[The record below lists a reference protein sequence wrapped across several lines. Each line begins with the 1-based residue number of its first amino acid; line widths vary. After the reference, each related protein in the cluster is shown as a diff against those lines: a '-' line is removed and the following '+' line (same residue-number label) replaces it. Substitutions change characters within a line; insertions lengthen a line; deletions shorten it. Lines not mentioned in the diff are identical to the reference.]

1 MPINR
6 PIVSEI
12 GNDIYMVDEFGLDCM
27 FIVVGTKRA
36 LVVDTGMG
44 YHDFRALVREIT
56 ELPLIVAC
64 THGSIDH
71 TGGWDQFDEVYLS
84 KVAWDRARK
93 VKGFGERKKG
103 DGRAL
108 RGMWG
113 DPDVWGYTEDSVR
126 LWERDEPPVI
136 KELYDGLVFD
146 LGGRKVTTVLTPGH
160 SPGHC
165 AFIDDASR
173 ILMSGDCCNTNI
185 MCGYISEELN
195 GLKNLKRHEAEFDR
209 NYNGHIG
216 YGSDITAI
224 SLPETTLDDAIEACK
239 AILQGK
245 EVRVQ
250 WKDFLLGTGRMHDAA
265 INGAVRLNFNPE
277 RIWEPVENSVGQF
290 PEILDADL

>member
-27 FIVVGTKRA
+27 FIVCGTKRA

-56 ELPLIVAC
+56 DLPLTVAC
-64 THGSIDH
+64 THASIDH

-84 KVAWDRARK
+84 KIAWDRARR
-93 VKGFGERKKG
+93 VKDFYERKKG

-113 DPDVWGYTEDSVR
+113 DPDVWGYTENSVR
-126 LWERDEPPVI
+126 RWERDEPPVI

-173 ILMSGDCCNTNI
+173 ILMSGDCCNPNI
-185 MCGYISEELN
+185 MCGCVSEELRS
-195 GLKNLKRHEAEFDR
+195 LKNLKRHESEFDR
-209 NYNGHIG
+209 NYNGHTG
-216 YGSDITAI
+216 YASDITAI
-224 SLPETTLDDAIEACK
+224 ALPDSILDDAIEACK
-239 AILQGK
+239 SVLRGDAVLVEWQDYLFGSAN
-245 EVRVQ
+245 
-250 WKDFLLGTGRMHDAA
+250 THTAA
-265 INGAVRLNFNPE
+265 ISGGVRLNFNPD
-277 RIWEPVENSVGQF
+277 RLWEPEEEALKKF
-290 PEILDADL
+290 PEILDTEL